1 MITHDDVAGLRPE
14 EKDAILDA
22 LLGIAW
28 ADGEVQP
35 EELDLLKR
43 MGKFFTNDDI
53 EQLAQSYKSDL
64 ERVGRKIA
72 RSDLG
77 SKGRKVLILGLAYIA
92 AAAGGLE
99 DSERAFYTQILRAFG
114 IPDLQRQRIEQQVRE
129 SVYGDW
135 FAQKLHA
142 AAGGKLDD
150 AARAD
155 LAERRKQLLLDDALV
170 ARIEGDVR
178 AGIA

>member
-135 FAQKLHA
+135 FAQKLQA